1 VSGSRTLSPDSRL
14 LAAVTGWVLAAAARV
29 VFPALDWAV
38 WLAGWGLLAAVS
50 ADAWLLLGAA
60 KLSLRRRAPERLEVG
75 REAWVEIE
83 VSNAGARALS
93 LDVADE
99 VPRDLAPSDPLFPGL
114 VLQPGEDRVLRYR
127 VLPQRRGDRAL
138 GPLAALQRGPM
149 GLLRRRVLAASG
161 EVLRVYPDTRRFLV
175 PEALAPEKVLASLGV
190 KPARQ
195 RGEGTDFESLRD
207 YVSGDDPRRID
218 WRATA
223 RRGRLVTRLHQHERN
238 HTVMIAV
245 DASRL
250 MGGWVGSEERTKL
263 DAAID
268 SALVLAWS
276 ALYAG
281 DRAGLVVFDR
291 ERRVF
296 LEPLARR
303 AQLGAF
309 VDALAPVD
317 SRLVEA
323 DYGVLANTLL
333 ARRQRRSLVVI
344 LTDFAEADATVLLTP
359 LSLLARRHRVLLVAL
374 RDPRFDVLEPRRH
387 ARNPAAGAEGLYE
400 RIVLDDLL
408 REREAT
414 LARLRLQGVH
424 TLDLASPE
432 VTAPVLN
439 RYLEM
444 RTGVV

>member
-1 VSGSRTLSPDSRL
+1 MSGWRTLSPDSRL
-14 LAAVTGWVLAAAARV
+14 LGAVAAWVLAAAARV

-38 WLAGWGLLAAVS
+38 VVVGWGLAVAVA
-50 ADAWLLLGAA
+50 ADAWLLLSAA
-60 KLSLRRRAPERLEVG
+60 KLSLLRRAPQRLEVG
-75 REAWVEIE
+75 REAWIEIE
-83 VSNAGARALS
+83 VSNPGRRALI
-93 LDVADE
+93 LDVLDE
-99 VPRDLAPSDPLFPGL
+99 VPSDLAPSDPHFPGL
-114 VLQPGEDRVLRYR
+114 VLEPGEVRGLRYR
-127 VLPQRRGDRAL
+127 VLPRRRGDRSL
-138 GPLAALQRGPM
+138 GPLAALRRGPM
-149 GLLRRRVLAASG
+149 GLLRQRVLAAAG
-161 EVLRVYPDTRRFLV
+161 QVLRVYPDTRRFLV
-175 PEALAPEKVLASLGV
+175 PEALAPKKVLASLGV

-245 DASRL
+245 DSSRL

-323 DYGVLANTLL
+323 DYRVLASTLL

-344 LTDFAEADATVLLTP
+344 LTDFAEADAAALLTP
-359 LSLLARRHRVLLVAL
+359 LALLARRHRVLLVAL
-374 RDPRFDVLEPRRH
+374 RDPRFDVLEPRH
-387 ARNPAAGAEGLYE
+387 SARSAAPSAAGLYP

-424 TLDLASPE
+424 TLDLASAE
-432 VTAPVLN
+432 VTASVLN

-444 RTGVV
+444 RYSSV